1 MERERRKWSG
11 WVGALF
17 CPFSSPPLFTLGFLH
32 FSPPPPF
39 FALKAPCHLL
49 LKAKKKKTLST
60 SFSFLP
66 CPFPF
71 SKVFALILLT
81 SLPFQSSNLWKN
93 QNRKGTKEKALKK
106 PGKTLYTGILHGI
119 RQISY
124 KTNAEMYAK
133 LFFLSNNRL
142 GKIGDSR
149 CANSPGNLPKCHK
162 CVACTCYLKT
172 LHSSRVAVR

>member
-1 MERERRKWSG
+1 MV
-11 WVGALF
+11 WVGGGPFLSLF
-17 CPFSSPPLFTLGFLH
+17 LAPSFHARLPSLFS
-32 FSPPPPF
+32 PPPF